1 VTYTMAV
8 IEVETGAEH
17 ELPADAVTLDA
28 ASAHEG
34 APSAAAPEP
43 PAHVAI
49 LPLAFRARDAVF
61 YLAGHRW
68 PALEGRPL
76 RVAPRGRA
84 LRS

>member
-8 IEVETGAEH
+8 IEVETGAEY
-17 ELPADAVTLDA
+17 ELPADAVTLEA
-28 ASAHEG
+28 ASARDG
-34 APSAAAPEP
+34 APAAAERPG
-43 PAHVAI
+43 HVAL
-49 LPLAFRARDAVF
+49 LPLAFRGRDAVF
-61 YLAGHRW
+61 YLGGHRW

>member
-8 IEVETGAEH
+8 IEVETGAEY
-17 ELPADAVTLDA
+17 ELPADAVTLEA
-28 ASAHEG
+28 ASDGDG
-34 APSAAAPEP
+34 ARAAAALPE
-43 PAHVAI
+43 HVAL

-68 PALEGRPL
+68 PALEGKPL
-76 RVAPRGRA
+76 RVSPRRRA